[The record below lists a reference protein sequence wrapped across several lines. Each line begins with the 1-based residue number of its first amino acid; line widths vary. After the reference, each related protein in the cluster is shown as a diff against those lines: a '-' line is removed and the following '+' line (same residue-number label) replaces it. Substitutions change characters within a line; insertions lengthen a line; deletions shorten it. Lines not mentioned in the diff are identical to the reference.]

1 MATEEMINEIH
12 ALVAAAVKGENERI
26 IELLEDYIPRYYKLS
41 PNSDEV
47 KYPIEAVIELI
58 RLKGK

>member
-26 IELLEDYIPRYYKLS
+26 VKALENASVDYEQYDFHAVGITNALIKL
-41 PNSDEV
+41 V
-47 KYPIEAVIELI
+47 KV
-58 RLKGK
+58 KND